1 MNSSIQAEKRKTLN
15 KLINI
20 NNNQQKKKKKLFDK
34 TAQER
39 IKQMQWI
46 YQGFS
51 KYQTQ
56 ISKLK
61 NLA

>member
-1 MNSSIQAEKRKTLN
+1 MGHTNKFNPTNSLTSITIN
-15 KLINI
+15 K
-20 NNNQQKKKKKLFDK
+20 KKKKKLFDK